1 LAERRYAVE
10 RHAAKPSYDRLV
22 STYWVEPGRLLAG
35 SYPDSLDYLVE
46 AGVTLVV
53 DLTEEGERPAYDSPV
68 PRVRVPVADFSCPT
82 PETMNEILDVIDAE
96 LAAGGVVYVH
106 CYGGVGRTGTVVG
119 CWLTRHGA
127 SLARLPRPPET
138 DEQRRLLASWKS
150 LDRGMRTPPGRS

>member
-1 LAERRYAVE
+1 M
-10 RHAAKPSYDRLV
+10 

-35 SYPDSLDYLVE
+35 SYPSSLDDLVD

-53 DLTEEGERPAYDSPV
+53 DLTEEGERSPYDAPM
-68 PRVRVPVADFSCPT
+68 RKVRVPIADFSCPA
-82 PETMNEILDVIDAE
+82 PETMNEVLDVIDAE
-96 LAAGGVVYVH
+96 LSTGGVVFVH

-138 DEQRRLLASWKS
+138 EEQRRLIASWKS